1 MVQSKEPVSERK
13 QLISQGY
20 DKYSAET
27 NKE

>member
-1 MVQSKEPVSERK
+1 MVQSKEPASERK

-20 DKYSAET
+20 DKYSGQK